1 MTGPDAPYDVHEIP
15 DFTLECG
22 VTLRPAR
29 VAYQTYGTLAED
41 RSNAIVYPTWY
52 SGRHWDNEWLIGEG
66 MALDPER
73 WFIIVPNML
82 GNGLS
87 SSPSNTP
94 PPHDRARF
102 PRISVR
108 DNVESQY
115 RLVTEVFGIETL
127 PLVLGWSMGAGQ
139 TYQWAVSH
147 PEMVQRMLPFCGSSR
162 TSPHN
167 RVFLEGVKA
176 ALTADAAFAGGWY
189 RPDALPVTGL
199 RAAARVY
206 AGWGFS
212 QAFYWDEVWREIG
225 YTSLE
230 DFLVGFWEGFFL
242 DDRDPN
248 NLLTMLDT
256 WWNGDVGS
264 TPGFGSTEEALA
276 SITARCLVLPA
287 EKDLYFP
294 PEDEQWAVGHIP
306 SAELRVIPGV
316 WGHFAGGGANPMDT
330 AYIDAAIRDLLAMP
344 PGR

>member
-1 MTGPDAPYDVHEIP
+1 MPVRDDYEVYEIP

-29 VAYQTYGTLAED
+29 VAYKTYGTLNAD

-52 SGRHWDNEWLIGEG
+52 SGRYWENEWLIGPD
-66 MALDPER
+66 MALDPAE

-102 PRISVR
+102 PRVNVR
-108 DNVESQY
+108 DNVQSQY
-115 RLVTEVFGIETL
+115 RLVTEHFGIERL
-127 PLVLGWSMGAGQ
+127 ALVLGWSMGAGQ

-147 PEMVQRMLPFCGSSR
+147 PEMVPRALPFCGSSR

-167 RVFLEGVKA
+167 VVFLEGVKG
-176 ALTADAAFAGGWY
+176 ALTADGAFRGGWY
-189 RPDALPVTGL
+189 DEQPVTGL

-212 QAFYWDEVWREIG
+212 QAFYWDEVWREMG

-242 DDRDPN
+242 DGRDAN
-248 NLLTMLDT
+248 NLLCMLDT
-256 WWNGDVGS
+256 WQQGDVGA
-264 TPGFGSTEEALA
+264 TPGCGGDLQAALGA
-276 SITARCLVLPA
+276 ITARMIVMPA

-294 PEDEQWAVGHIP
+294 PEDERWAARFIP
-306 SAELRVIPGV
+306 NAELRVIPGV

-330 AYIDAAIRDLLAMP
+330 AFIDRAVRELLAADV
-344 PGR
+344 